1 MSNSNTG
8 FDISMPP
15 APNQPQYVPV
25 PEPKRGNGLGV
36 AAMVVGIVSIVLS
49 IIPILGMMAFFLGT
63 IAVILGLIAVF
74 LKNRKKGMAIAGII
88 LGAVSLII
96 AGIVTAMIA
105 AAPQAVDESLNA
117 EHTVE
122 YVVKSNG
129 AASVSYWSGNG
140 SSDADITKDWTK
152 TVNTT
157 GFDLSS
163 VTVMADLD
171 GATKVSCEVIV
182 DGESVSKNSGSG
194 DIATASCSGSTASK

>member
-8 FDISMPP
+8 FDTPMPP
-15 APNQPQYVPV
+15 APQPPYLPV
-25 PEPKRGNGLGV
+25 PEAKRGNGLGV

-49 IIPILGMMAFFLGT
+49 IIPIVGMMAFFLGA
-63 IAVILGLIAVF
+63 IAVILGVIAVL
-74 LKNRKKGMAIAGII
+74 LKNRKKGMAITGII
-88 LGAVSLII
+88 LGVVSLIV
-96 AGIVTAMIA
+96 AGIVTALVA
-105 AAPQAVDESLNA
+105 AAAQAVDESLNA

-129 AASVSYWSGNG
+129 DASVSYWSGNG
-140 SSDADITKDWTK
+140 SSDVDITKDWTK

-163 VTVMADLD
+163 LTVIGGID

-194 DIATASCSGSTASK
+194 DLATASCSGTTASTK